1 MMAMFTWYVTS
12 EGGPTMKHY
21 KVYKAYICDRIGGI
35 CGDMIPINDPK
46 PKWMNCKECEHEIYD
61 E

>member
-1 MMAMFTWYVTS
+1 
-12 EGGPTMKHY
+12 MKHY